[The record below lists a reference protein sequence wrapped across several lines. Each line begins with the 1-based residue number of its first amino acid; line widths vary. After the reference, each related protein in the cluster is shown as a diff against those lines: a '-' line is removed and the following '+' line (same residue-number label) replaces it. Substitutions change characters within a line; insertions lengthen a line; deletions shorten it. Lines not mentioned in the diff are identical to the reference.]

1 MAAVVGGQ
9 ERCVAL
15 GVGVEDVVKVGGQRV
30 DQDLNLLKVLEHVPE
45 VGVGGARRGGR
56 VRLRGAGVGAQPE
69 VGALNGVAV
78 LGGEAPHLIIIID
91 EYAQGFEWVAH
102 ANKNGCCVLC

>member
-45 VGVGGARRGGR
+45 VGVGGAGGGGCSRRDFQR
-56 VRLRGAGVGAQPE
+56 VPSCPPTSTISQL
-69 VGALNGVAV
+69 LF
-78 LGGEAPHLIIIID
+78 L
-91 EYAQGFEWVAH
+91 
-102 ANKNGCCVLC
+102 